1 MKLPL
6 FNLVCGAA
14 VLVAAPAAA
23 FSIFDWL
30 PGQERRGAE
39 LPRPETVV
47 IAVRDLDYRQ
57 PGEFL
62 AAGRPVPAPAEKA
75 VLDRPLEIMA
85 YQVSFEEYGR
95 CVAAAACMAA
105 DVPADTGPQLPV
117 TGVNYMDAVAY
128 AAWYSRATGETWRL
142 PTAAEWALAAG
153 ERFVGDTFIAADDA
167 SNPAVAWIRRY
178 REEAD
183 RKRQA
188 DPVIKPAGFYGP
200 NSNGVFDVAGNVWEW
215 TSTCYFRATLTPD
228 RAGVESVVENCGVH
242 VMEGR
247 HRAYM
252 SNFIRD
258 GKSGGCA
265 VGTPPDN
272 LGFRLVREQPPLLSL
287 AGVRHGIWPSRN

>member
-1 MKLPL
+1 MRFPL

-30 PGQERRGAE
+30 PGQDRRGVE
-39 LPRPETVV
+39 LPRPETVM
-47 IAVRDLDYRQ
+47 IAPREIEYRQ

-62 AAGRPVPAPAEKA
+62 AAGRPVAAPAERA

-85 YQVSFEEYGR
+85 YQVSFEEYAR
-95 CVAAAACMAA
+95 CVAAAACMPADAAA
-105 DVPADTGPQLPV
+105 DTAAQLPV
-117 TGVNYMDAVAY
+117 TGVNYLDAVAY
-128 AAWYSRATGETWRL
+128 AAWYSKATGEAWRL
-142 PTAAEWALAAG
+142 PTDVEWAFAAG
-153 ERFVGDTFIAADDA
+153 ERFTGDIFIAADDP

-178 REEAD
+178 RDEAE

-188 DPVIKPAGFYGP
+188 DPEIKPAGFYGP
-200 NSNGVFDVAGNVWEW
+200 NSNGVFDMAGNVWEW
-215 TSTCYFRATLTPD
+215 TSTCYFRATLTPES
-228 RAGVESVVENCGVH
+228 AEIVSVVENCGVH

-265 VGTPPDN
+265 VGTPPEN
-272 LGFRLVREQPPLLSL
+272 LGFRLVRERPPLISL
-287 AGVRHGIWPSRN
+287 AGIRHRVWPAN